1 MSHHVL
7 KPSLF
12 GQMTSSRTADTI
24 PNEPGVGTSETRKL
38 GTGPRSVAKKRRSP
52 LVVALFVGVV
62 TACAVIWHFVNRVEA
77 PAATLAAPATP
88 VSVETVEA
96 QKMRLWNNFSGR
108 LRAVNSAEIRPEV
121 SGRITEVRFK
131 DGQSVKAGE
140 ILFVID
146 PRPFEAAVARAQA
159 RIASA
164 NAALQFATAEQARN
178 AALLKTHVIPQ
189 RDYDQTDATKNGSAA
204 DLLAAQADLKTAEID
219 LDHAYVKAP
228 ISGRVSRAEITIGN
242 FVGSGASAPVLASI
256 VSEDGIYADFEVDE
270 QTYLDTIRD
279 AANGNAQE
287 ETIPVQLVIPED
299 PERVFKGFVQNFD
312 NRLNSSSGT
321 IRARARFDNSDGSLV
336 PGMFVS
342 VRLAS
347 SQERKLILVNDRSIS
362 FDQSKTTV
370 LTVTLEN
377 KVAYREI
384 VLGAALV
391 GKHVALKG
399 LRDGDRVIVTGVQRV
414 RPGALVAP
422 KKYDPREEDS
432 PAAEATAPV
441 KED

>member
-1 MSHHVL
+1 
-7 KPSLF
+7 
-12 GQMTSSRTADTI
+12 
-24 PNEPGVGTSETRKL
+24 
-38 GTGPRSVAKKRRSP
+38 
-52 LVVALFVGVV
+52 
-62 TACAVIWHFVNRVEA
+62 
-77 PAATLAAPATP
+77 
-88 VSVETVEA
+88 
-96 QKMRLWNNFSGR
+96 
-108 LRAVNSAEIRPEV
+108 
-121 SGRITEVRFK
+121 
-131 DGQSVKAGE
+131 
-140 ILFVID
+140 
-146 PRPFEAAVARAQA
+146 
-159 RIASA
+159 
-164 NAALQFATAEQARN
+164 
-178 AALLKTHVIPQ
+178 
-189 RDYDQTDATKNGSAA
+189 
-204 DLLAAQADLKTAEID
+204 LAAQADLKTAEID

-242 FVGSGASAPVLASI
+242 FVGSGAPAPVLASI

-299 PERVFKGFVQNFD
+299 PKRVFKGFVQNFD

-422 KKYDPREEDS
+422 KEYDPREEDT